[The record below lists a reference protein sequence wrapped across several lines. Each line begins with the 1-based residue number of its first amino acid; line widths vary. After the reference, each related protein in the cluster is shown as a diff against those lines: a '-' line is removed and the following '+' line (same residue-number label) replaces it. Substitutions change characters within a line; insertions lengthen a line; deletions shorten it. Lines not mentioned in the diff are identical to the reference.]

1 MISRV
6 LIANR
11 GEIAVRIARGCAAYG
26 VTSIA
31 VYSDPDADALH
42 TRVADEA
49 YALPGAT
56 AADTYLDIDALIDVA
71 RRAHAD
77 AVHPGYGF
85 LSENA
90 DFAQAV
96 IDAGL
101 IWIGPRP
108 QTIRSLGDKVT
119 ARQLASSVGAPLVE
133 GTPGPVADGAE
144 ALAFAQ
150 RHGLPIAIKAAFGGG
165 GRGLKV
171 AWRLDEVVDQFESA
185 EREAVA
191 AFGRGECFIE
201 QYVPHPRHVEAQVI
215 GDADGHVVVVGT
227 RDCSLQ
233 RRNQKVVE
241 EAPAPF
247 LTDEQRSAI
256 ESAAK
261 RICEAADYVSA
272 GTVEFLVGANG
283 TVSFLE
289 VNTRLQVEHPI
300 TELTSGVDLVRQQ
313 LRVADGLPLEIDQ
326 TPLPRGHAFE
336 FRINAEDAGRG
347 FLPAPGRISRF
358 DAPGGEGVRLDSGV
372 VAGSVVS
379 GLYDSLLAKLVVW
392 GADRDEALRKARQ
405 ALREFQVDGVPT
417 LLDFD
422 RRIVDDPAFTAADA
436 DDFAVHT
443 RWIETECSWL
453 DELHQPFSDPMPSE
467 PLTRTWIELDGR
479 RVELG
484 LPAQLVGSLAGG
496 VSAAAVLQSGPSGE
510 AVTASASAADAAAG
524 SVGSNEPGAV
534 CAPITGTLVAWKAED
549 GASVAE
555 GEVLAVMEAMKMETQ
570 VLAPCAG
577 VLHREAEVGSA
588 LISGGACIALVR

>member
-150 RHGLPIAIKAAFGGG
+150 QHGLPIAIKAAFGGG

-201 QYVPHPRHVEAQVI
+201 QYVPHPRHVEAQVV

-289 VNTRLQVEHPI
+289 VNTRLQVEH
-300 TELTSGVDLVRQQ
+300 
-313 LRVADGLPLEIDQ
+313 
-326 TPLPRGHAFE
+326 
-336 FRINAEDAGRG
+336 
-347 FLPAPGRISRF
+347 
-358 DAPGGEGVRLDSGV
+358 
-372 VAGSVVS
+372 
-379 GLYDSLLAKLVVW
+379 
-392 GADRDEALRKARQ
+392 
-405 ALREFQVDGVPT
+405 
-417 LLDFD
+417 
-422 RRIVDDPAFTAADA
+422 
-436 DDFAVHT
+436 
-443 RWIETECSWL
+443 
-453 DELHQPFSDPMPSE
+453 
-467 PLTRTWIELDGR
+467 
-479 RVELG
+479 
-484 LPAQLVGSLAGG
+484 
-496 VSAAAVLQSGPSGE
+496 
-510 AVTASASAADAAAG
+510 
-524 SVGSNEPGAV
+524 
-534 CAPITGTLVAWKAED
+534 
-549 GASVAE
+549 
-555 GEVLAVMEAMKMETQ
+555 
-570 VLAPCAG
+570 
-577 VLHREAEVGSA
+577 
-588 LISGGACIALVR
+588 

>member
-26 VTSIA
+26 VASIA
-31 VYSDPDADALH
+31 VYADADADALH
-42 TRVADEA
+42 VRVADEA
-49 YALPGAT
+49 YALPGTT
-56 AADTYLDIDALIDVA
+56 AAETYLSIEAIIAAA
-71 RRAHAD
+71 RRANAD

-96 IDAGL
+96 IDAGMV
-101 IWIGPRP
+101 WIGPRP
-108 QTIRSLGDKVT
+108 ETIRALGDKVT
-119 ARQLASSVGAPLVE
+119 ARRLAAQVGAPLVQ

-144 ALAFAQ
+144 ALAFAEE
-150 RHGLPIAIKAAFGGG
+150 HGLPIAIKAAFGGG

-171 AWRLDEVVDQFESA
+171 AWRLDEVVDQFASA

-215 GDADGHVVVVGT
+215 GDANGKVVVVGT

-247 LTDEQRSAI
+247 LTDEQRTSI

-272 GTVEFLVGANG
+272 GTVEFLVGRNG

-326 TPLPRGHAFE
+326 TPAAHGHAIE

-347 FLPAPGRISRF
+347 FLPSPGRITRF

-372 VAGSVVS
+372 VAGSTVS

-392 GADRDEALRKARQ
+392 GRDRAEAVRKAAQ
-405 ALREFQVDGVPT
+405 ALREFEIEGVPT

-422 RRIVDDPAFTAADA
+422 RRIVTDPAFTAETAAD
-436 DDFAVHT
+436 FQVHT
-443 RWIETECSWL
+443 RWIETECAWL
-453 DELHQPFSDPMPSE
+453 DQLHQPVSDPVPAE
-467 PLTRTWIELDGR
+467 PLTRTWVEVDGR
-479 RVELG
+479 RVTLG
-484 LPAQLVGSLAGG
+484 LPQRLLGSLSAPAADRAMAAEATGASAEPSAG
-496 VSAAAVLQSGPSGE
+496 AVL
-510 AVTASASAADAAAG
+510 
-524 SVGSNEPGAV
+524 
-534 CAPITGTLVAWKAED
+534 APISGTLVAWKAED
-549 GASVAE
+549 GAAVAA
-555 GEVLAVMEAMKMETQ
+555 GDVVAVMEAMKMETQ
-570 VLAPCAG
+570 VAAPCDG
-577 VLHREAEVGSA
+577 VLHHEVSVDGA
-588 LISGGACIALVR
+588 LITGGARIAVVD